1 MAARKVA
8 SQETTYTGGSWQWPE
23 ASPGEEDWGS
33 AGEPLRLGVRES
45 RNDAI

>member
-1 MAARKVA
+1 MSARKVA
-8 SQETTYTGGSWQWPE
+8 SQDTTYTEGSWQGPE

-33 AGEPLRLGVRES
+33 AGEPLRLEIRES